1 MITSS
6 VYIDPKIDLANP
18 NITKVIVHFKTQP
31 AKVAVVLA
39 EAEGK
44 TLSLEQAKQN
54 VEDSHAR
61 FQEDV
66 ERLLGQH
73 NIPYSITSKYTAA
86 LNGVAIMLPGNQI
99 MTLAQ
104 SHEIQAIYY
113 NEEFHI
119 EPPIQ
124 PM

>member
-1 MITSS
+1 M
-6 VYIDPKIDLANP
+6 
-18 NITKVIVHFKTQP
+18 VHFKTQP